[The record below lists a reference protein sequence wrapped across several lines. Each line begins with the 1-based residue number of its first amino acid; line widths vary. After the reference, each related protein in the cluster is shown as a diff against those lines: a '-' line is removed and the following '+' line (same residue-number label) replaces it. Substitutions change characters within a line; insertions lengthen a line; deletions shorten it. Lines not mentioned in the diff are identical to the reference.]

1 MENMN
6 KYPNNTRTAWYIIV
20 FMISMLIL
28 ISLLTGCAI
37 TYDTALHK
45 CELMQ
50 RGEPCLSNHTCCKPP
65 TTYYYY
71 NTYPRDNWWY
81 NIRKNT
87 YTNYIIVK
95 PNNKPTYNGHRPT
108 WNNNKPNKKPKKSRK

>member
-6 KYPNNTRTAWYIIV
+6 KYPNNTKLAWYTIV

-37 TYDTALHK
+37 TYDTPLHK

-50 RGEPCLSNHTCCKPP
+50 RGEPCLSNHACCKPS
-65 TTYYYY
+65 TTYHYETYPNYY
-71 NTYPRDNWWY
+71 NWWWLT
-81 NIRKNT
+81 RPKQT
-87 YTNYIIVK
+87 TNYVIVK

-108 WNNNKPNKKPKKSRK
+108 WNNNKTKQKTKKFRK

>member
-1 MENMN
+1 M
-6 KYPNNTRTAWYIIV
+6 KKLLYIL
-20 FMISMLIL
+20 LIIL
-28 ISLLTGCAI
+28 FSGCAL
-37 TYDTALHK
+37 TYEPIHK

-50 RGEPCLSNHTCCKPP
+50 RGEPCLTNHACCKPP

-87 YTNYIIVK
+87 YTNYVIVK
-95 PNNKPTYNGHRPT
+95 PNKPTYNGHRPS
-108 WNNNKPNKKPKKSRK
+108 WNSNKPNRPNKNKNKKR